1 MEQPTVAVIIDP
13 VGDREIKTTKL
24 ITGKQ
29 ELESI
34 FWIIMPLN
42 LCPSVRPAATPSGHN
57 LSAKQEHRK

>member
-1 MEQPTVAVIIDP
+1 MEQPTVAVIGP